1 MWKTRLL
8 AAVALAVPM
17 AGVAHAQQPPPAPA
31 PAAQQP
37 PAAPPAPTPAPPP
50 AATRV
55 VTGLVE
61 DGSTHAPLPG
71 ATVKVNGTATEV
83 TTDEQGFFVL
93 TNLPAGELTLQVVA
107 PGHDPAAVTMPFERG
122 SVRVEL
128 AVTGAAPAAPAG
140 PSAAATRR
148 ITGVVTDKK
157 TGSPIIAA
165 MVQVKGTTTAV
176 FTEDNGSFAIDA
188 PIGPVVLEVTEGEH
202 ETLSLNVKPDEAAV
216 TVVMAE
222 EAAEVIEITQ
232 RAPRITR
239 QNKASSAS
247 VVQGDELSRVSAG
260 TVDDA
265 MQGKVAGA
273 NIQANSGAP
282 GGGVQVRMRGVS
294 TINGQSSPLY
304 VVDGVVMSN
313 VAIASG
319 ISAVTGS
326 TNGSNASSTQDNQV
340 NRIADIDPNDIQS
353 VEILKGASAAAL
365 YGSKAAN
372 GVVIITTK
380 RGRGKGFHASVTQRF
395 GFATLANTLGSRQ
408 YKSKQE
414 VIDTFGQAVADQYYT
429 GKTYDHESELTS
441 VRLGSETVGNVS
453 GGGDAGTFVGSLLV
467 KDEPGIII
475 GTGYEKQSLRIGFN
489 RDFGNRFK
497 LQLSSSFVHS
507 TSARGMTNN
516 DNNNVSHYMVL
527 AATPSFFNLGKN
539 ADGTFPVNP
548 FPGSNTNPLQTVEL
562 MQDREEVYRFIG
574 SAAGSLRLVT
584 TDNIDSSLVAN
595 LGIDRFQQH
604 NTLVFPPELFFEPN
618 DGQLGTALNT
628 EGDNLNVNGGL
639 TGNFTF
645 TPDSKAFKSSS
656 TLGLTYETR
665 DLNTVYVT
673 ARNLGAGQTNL
684 DWGSSIDVLQ
694 GRQRVN
700 DRGAFFQEEVLL
712 LDESLS
718 LLGAVLA
725 EQSSVNGDPK
735 KLYFYP
741 KASAAYKIPG
751 LAPRFDMLQVRAA
764 YGETGNQPLYAQK
777 FTPLTFGTIDGQPG
791 ISNGGVAGDPNI
803 KPERQREFE
812 GGVDVVTWDSRLV
825 VEASAY
831 QRTITDLLLSRAVAP
846 STGFTTQFIN
856 GGELRN
862 RGLELTVQVEPV
874 KTKQLEW
881 LSRVIFTLNRSKI
894 VDLPVPKFQTGGF
907 GTGLGAFQI
916 EEGAS
921 ATQIVGN
928 QGKDAAGNFIVK
940 KLGDTEPTFRVG
952 FVNNFT
958 FLHDFA
964 LTSLIDWQQ
973 GSDVINLTRFLFDAN
988 GNAPDFEASQERL
1001 MKRRTDAGVYIEDAT
1016 FVKLREVSISY
1027 TLPKRILD
1035 SLGPVASG
1043 VISLSGRNLLT
1054 LTNYSGLDPEV
1065 SNFGNQ
1071 PIARNIDVAPYPP
1084 SRSFWLSLTAQF

>member
-1 MWKTRLL
+1 MWKKSLL
-8 AAVALAVPM
+8 AVVALAMPM

-31 PAAQQP
+31 PTPAPVPVPAPAPVAP
-37 PAAPPAPTPAPPP
+37 PAAPAP
-50 AATRV
+50 RI

-61 DGSTHAPLPG
+61 DASTHAPIPG
-71 ATVKVNGTATEV
+71 ATVKVNGIAAEV

-93 TNLPAGELTLQVVA
+93 SGLPAGELTIQVTA
-107 PGHDPAAVTMPFERG
+107 PGHDPAAVPMAFERG
-122 SVRVEL
+122 SVRVAL
-128 AVTGAAPAAPAG
+128 NVTGQAPAAEPGAPA
-140 PSAAATRR
+140 AAATRKV
-148 ITGVVTDKK
+148 TGVVTEKG
-157 TGSPIIAA
+157 TGKPVVAA
-165 MVQVKGTTTAV
+165 MVQLKGTQTAV
-176 FTEDNGSFAIDA
+176 FTENDGSFSIDV
-188 PIGPVVLEVTEGEH
+188 PVGPVALEVTEGEH
-202 ETLSLNVKPDEAAV
+202 KTRQVLLKPEEAAI
-216 TVVMAE
+216 TVVMEE

-239 QNKASSAS
+239 TNKANGAS
-247 VVQGDELSRVSAG
+247 VVNGDDLSRVSAG

-265 MQGKVAGA
+265 MQGKVGGV
-273 NIQANSGAP
+273 NIQSNSGAP

-304 VVDGVVMSN
+304 VVDGVIISN

-340 NRIADIDPNDIQS
+340 NRVADIDPNDIET
-353 VEILKGASAAAL
+353 VEVLKGASAAAL
-365 YGSKAAN
+365 YGSKASN

-380 RGRGKGFHASVTQRF
+380 HGKGRAFHSRVTQRF
-395 GFATLANTLGSRQ
+395 GFATLANELGSRKWTQ
-408 YKSKQE
+408 QE
-414 VIDTFGQAVADQYYT
+414 VIDTYGQAVADQYYT
-429 GKTYDHESELTS
+429 GKTYDHEKELTD
-441 VRLGSETVGNVS
+441 VRLGSETVADIS
-453 GGGDAGTFVGSLLV
+453 GGGDAGNFVGSLLI

-475 GTGYEKQSLRIGFN
+475 GTGYDKQSFRLGFN

-497 LQLSSSFVHS
+497 LQLSSNFIHS

-527 AATPSFFNLGKN
+527 AATPNWFNLHPDANGVY
-539 ADGTFPVNP
+539 PSNP
-548 FPGSNTNPLQTVEL
+548 FPGSNTNPLQTVAL

-574 SAAGSLRLVT
+574 SAAGSLSLVKNET
-584 TDNIDSSLVAN
+584 VDSSLVAN

-604 NTLVFPPELFFEPN
+604 NTLIFPPELLFEPN
-618 DGQLGTALNT
+618 DGQLGTALYT

-645 TPDSKAFKSSS
+645 TPDSKAFKAAS

-665 DLNTVYVT
+665 DLNTAYVT

-684 DWGSSIDVLQ
+684 DWGSSVDVNQ
-694 GRQRVN
+694 TRQKVN

-712 LDESLS
+712 LNESLS

-741 KASAAYKIPG
+741 KASASYKIPG
-751 LAPRFDMLQVRAA
+751 LAPQFDMLQVRVA

-777 FTPLTFGTIDGQPG
+777 FTPLVFGTIDGQPG
-791 ISNGGVAGDPNI
+791 ILNGGVAGDPNI

-812 GGVDVVTWDSRLV
+812 GGVDVVTWDSKLV
-825 VEASAY
+825 VEATAY
-831 QRTITDLLLSRAVAP
+831 QRTITDLLLQRALAP

-862 RGLELTVQVEPV
+862 RGVELTVQVEPI
-874 KTKQLEW
+874 KKNNFEW
-881 LSRVIFTLNRSKI
+881 LSRVIFTLNRSKV
-894 VDLPVPKFQTGGF
+894 VDLPVPAFLTGGF
-907 GTGLGAFQI
+907 GTSLGAFRI

-928 QGKDAAGNFIVK
+928 FTNPDGTKVVK
-940 KLGDTEPTFRVG
+940 KLGDSEPDFRVG
-952 FVNNFT
+952 FINNFN
-958 FLHDFA
+958 FYRDWS
-964 LTSLIDWQQ
+964 LTTLVDWQQ
-973 GSDVINLTRFLFDAN
+973 GSEVINLTRFLYDAN
-988 GNAPDFEASQERL
+988 GNAPDYAASQQRL
-1001 MKRRTDAGVYIEDAT
+1001 MDRRKNAGVYIEDAS
-1016 FVKLREVSISY
+1016 FVKLREVSLSY
-1027 TLPKRILD
+1027 TLPKSILAT
-1035 SLGPVASG
+1035 LGPVSNG
-1043 VISLSGRNLLT
+1043 VISFSARNLLT

>member
-1 MWKTRLL
+1 MWKKSLL
-8 AAVALAVPM
+8 AVVALAVPM

-37 PAAPPAPTPAPPP
+37 PAAPAPAPVPPP
-50 AATRV
+50 PPAAATRV

-61 DGSTHAPLPG
+61 DGATHAPLPG

-83 TTDEQGFFVL
+83 TTDDQGFFVL
-93 TNLPAGELTLQVVA
+93 TNLPAGELTLQVGA

-128 AVTGAAPAAPAG
+128 AVTGAAPTPAG
-140 PSAAATRR
+140 PAAATTRK
-148 ITGVVTDKK
+148 ITGVVTEAK
-157 TGSPIIAA
+157 TGVPIIAA
-165 MVQVKGTTTAV
+165 MVQLKGTTTAV
-176 FTEDNGSFAIDA
+176 FTEDDGSFSIDA
-188 PIGPVVLEVTEGEH
+188 PPGPVVLEVTEGEH
-202 ETLSLNVKPDEAAV
+202 QTLDLDVKADEAAV
-216 TVVMAE
+216 TVVMAV

-247 VVQGDELSRVSAG
+247 VVQGDDLSRVSSG

-304 VVDGVVMSN
+304 VVDGVVISN

-340 NRIADIDPNDIQS
+340 NRAADIDPNDIQS

-372 GVVIITTK
+372 GVIIITTK

-395 GFATLANTLGSRQ
+395 GFATLANTLGSRKYTQ
-408 YKSKQE
+408 QE
-414 VIDTFGQAVADQYYT
+414 VIDTFGQAVADQYFT
-429 GKTYDHESELTS
+429 GKTYNHEKELTD
-441 VRLGSETVGNVS
+441 VRLGSETVANVS
-453 GGGDAGTFVGSLLV
+453 GGGDAGTFTGSLLV
-467 KDEPGIII
+467 KDEPGIIT
-475 GTGYEKQSLRIGFN
+475 GTGYDKQSLRIGFN
-489 RDFGNRFK
+489 RDFGDRFK
-497 LQLSSSFVHS
+497 LQLSSTFVHS

-516 DNNNVSHYMVL
+516 DNNNVSHYVVL
-527 AATPSFFNLGKN
+527 AETPSFFNFGRN
-539 ADGTFPVNP
+539 PDGTFPVNP
-548 FPGSNTNPLQTVEL
+548 FIGSGTNPLQTIAL

-584 TDNIDSSLVAN
+584 TDNIDSSLVGN
-595 LGIDRFQQH
+595 LGIDRFQQR
-604 NTLVFPPELFFEPN
+604 NTLIFPPELFFEPA
-618 DGQLGTALNT
+618 DGLLGTALAT

-639 TGNFTF
+639 TANVTI
-645 TPDSKAFKSSS
+645 TPDSKVFKSSS
-656 TLGLTYETR
+656 TVGLTYETR
-665 DLNTVYVT
+665 ELNTVYVT
-673 ARNLGAGQTNL
+673 SKNLTAGQTNL
-684 DWGSSIDVLQ
+684 DSGSNIDVNQ
-694 GRQRVN
+694 IRQKVN

-751 LAPRFDMLQVRAA
+751 MAPRFDLLQVRGA
-764 YGETGNQPLYAQK
+764 YGETGNQPLYGQK
-777 FTPLTFGTIDGQPG
+777 FTPLVATGTIEGHPG
-791 ISNGGVAGDPNI
+791 INNGGVAGDPNI

-825 VEASAY
+825 VEASVY

-846 STGFTTQFIN
+846 STGFTTQFFN

-862 RGLELTVQVEPV
+862 RGIELTVGVEPV
-874 KTKQLEW
+874 KTKSFEW

-894 VDLPVPKFQTGGF
+894 TDLPVPKFQTGGF
-907 GTGLGAFQI
+907 GTSLGAFQI
-916 EEGAS
+916 EQGAS

-928 QGKDAAGNFIVK
+928 QGVDDMGTPIVK

-958 FLHDFA
+958 FGDFT
-964 LTSLIDWQQ
+964 LTSLVDWQQ
-973 GSDVINLTRFLFDAN
+973 GSDVINLTRYLYDAF
-988 GNAPDFEASQERL
+988 GNAPDYAASQARL
-1001 MKRRTDAGVYIEDAT
+1001 EKQQTDASVYIEDAT
-1016 FVKLREVSISY
+1016 FVKLREISISY
-1027 TLPKRILD
+1027 TLPKSVLA
-1035 SLGPVASG
+1035 SLGPVSNG

>member
-37 PAAPPAPTPAPPP
+37 PAAPTPPPAPPP
-50 AATRV
+50 APTRV

-61 DGSTHAPLPG
+61 DGGTHAPLAG

-83 TTDEQGFFVL
+83 TTDDQGFFVL

-140 PSAAATRR
+140 PAAAGTRK
-148 ITGVVTDKK
+148 ITGVVTEKK
-157 TGSPIIAA
+157 TGVPIIAA

-176 FTEDNGSFAIDA
+176 FTEDNGSFSIDA
-188 PIGPVVLEVTEGEH
+188 PVGPVVLEVTEGEH
-202 ETLSLNVKPDEAAV
+202 ETLTINVKPDEAAV

-247 VVQGDELSRVSAG
+247 VVQGDDLSRVSAG

-265 MQGKVAGA
+265 LQGKVAGA

-313 VAIASG
+313 IAIASG

-326 TNGSNASSTQDNQV
+326 TAGSNASSTQDNQV

-380 RGRGKGFHASVTQRF
+380 RGRGKTFHASVTQRF
-395 GFATLANTLGSRQ
+395 GFATLANKLGSRE
-408 YKSKQE
+408 YKSREE
-414 VIDTFGQAVADQYYT
+414 VLAAFPSNPEFADLYT
-429 GKTYDHESELTS
+429 GKTYDHEAELTD
-441 VRLGSETVGNVS
+441 VRLGSETVANVS
-453 GGGDAGTFVGSLLV
+453 GGGDAGSFIGSLLV
-467 KDEPGIII
+467 KDEPGVII
-475 GTGYEKQSLRIGFN
+475 GTGYDKQSFRLGFN

-497 LQLSSSFVHS
+497 LQLSSNLVHS

-516 DNNNVSHYMVL
+516 DNNNVSHYIVF
-527 AATPSFFNLGKN
+527 AETPNFFNFGRN
-539 ADGTFPVNP
+539 PDGTYPKNP
-548 FPGSNTNPLQTVEL
+548 FIGSGTNPLQTVAL

-584 TDNIDSSLVAN
+584 NENVDSSLVGN

-604 NTLVFPPELFFEPN
+604 NTLIFPPELFFEPA
-618 DGQLGTALNT
+618 DGLLGTALST
-628 EGDNLNVNGGL
+628 EGDNLNVNAGL

-645 TPDSKAFKSSS
+645 TPDTKVFKSSS

-673 ARNLGAGQTNL
+673 SKNLTAGQTNL
-684 DWGSSIDVLQ
+684 DSGSNIDVNQ
-694 GRQRVN
+694 IRQKVN

-712 LDESLS
+712 LNESLS

-751 LAPRFDMLQVRAA
+751 MAPRFDLLQVRAA
-764 YGETGNQPLYAQK
+764 YGETGNQPLYGQK
-777 FTPLTFGTIDGQPG
+777 FTPLTATGTIEGHPG
-791 ISNGGVAGDPNI
+791 INNGGVAGDPNI

-812 GGVDVVTWDSRLV
+812 GGVDAVTWDSRLV
-825 VEASAY
+825 VELTGY
-831 QRTITDLLLSRAVAP
+831 QRTISDLLLSRAVAP
-846 STGFTTQFIN
+846 STGFTTQFFN

-862 RGLELTVQVEPV
+862 RGVELTVQVEPV
-874 KTKQLEW
+874 KTHDFDW
-881 LSRVIFTLNRSKI
+881 LSRIVFTLNRSKI
-894 VDLPVPKFQTGGF
+894 TDLPVPSFLTGGF
-907 GTGLGAFQI
+907 GTGLGAFRI

-928 QGKDAAGNFIVK
+928 QGVDATGTPIVK
-940 KLGDTEPTFRVG
+940 KLGDTEPTFRMS
-952 FVNNFT
+952 FVNNLT
-958 FLHDFA
+958 FGDFA

-973 GSDVINLTRFLFDAN
+973 GSDVINLTRFLYDAF
-988 GNAPDFEASQERL
+988 GNAPDFEASQARL
-1001 MKRRTDAGVYIEDAT
+1001 EKQKTDASVYIEDAT

-1027 TLPKRILD
+1027 TLPKSLLAQ
-1035 SLGPVASG
+1035 LGPLSNG
-1043 VISLSGRNLLT
+1043 VVSLSGRNLLT